1 MIPRWT
7 LACLVGAPLAAP
19 LLIACD
25 RKDEPLRADP
35 SSAKAAPPA
44 SASATPTAPTAAPS
58 DQPIGVLAPK
68 DQLRTIAAP
77 PDGDVAQQVKDTIQ
91 REAKEGRK
99 VLVYI
104 GATWCE
110 PCKRFHASAA
120 RGELDKEF
128 PSLTLLE
135 YDSDR
140 DGERL
145 VTANYNTHLIPYF
158 GVPAA
163 DGRVTGKH
171 IEGGVK
177 GSVAVEDIAPR
188 LHELLAG
195 K

>member
-1 MIPRWT
+1 VSVL
-7 LACLVGAPLAAP
+7 LAVG
-19 LLIACD
+19 ACD
-25 RKDEPLRADP
+25 RKEEPPRADMPPAKVAAP
-35 SSAKAAPPA
+35 SSSPAPSSPPAPPA
-44 SASATPTAPTAAPS
+44 SPPPP

-77 PDGDVAQQVKDTIQ
+77 PDGDVATQVKDTIA
-91 REAKEGRK
+91 REAKEGRR

-128 PSLTLLE
+128 PGLTLLE
-135 YDSDR
+135 YDTDR

-145 VTANYNTHLIPYF
+145 VTANYNTHFIPYF
-158 GVPAA
+158 GVPAP
-163 DGRVTGKH
+163 DGRGTGKH

>member
-1 MIPRWT
+1 MILRRS
-7 LACLVGAPLAAP
+7 LGCAALAAI
-19 LLIACD
+19 LLCGACD
-25 RKDEPLRADP
+25 KKDEPRPDTAP
-35 SSAKAAPPA
+35 AKASPSP
-44 SASATPTAPTAAPS
+44 SKPTPLPS
-58 DQPIGVLAPK
+58 PDQPVGVLAPT

-77 PDGDVAQQVKDTIQ
+77 VDGDVAVQVKETMA
-91 REAKEGRK
+91 REAKDGRK

-128 PSLTLLE
+128 PNLTLLE

-158 GVPAA
+158 GVPGA
-163 DGRVTGKH
+163 DGRGTGKH

-177 GSVAVEDIAPR
+177 GSVAVDDIAPR
-188 LHELLAG
+188 LHDLLAG

>member
-1 MIPRWT
+1 MMSTWSLRRCSLLVALT
-7 LACLVGAPLAAP
+7 SLASLV
-19 LLIACD
+19 ACD
-25 RKDEPLRADP
+25 KKEEPRPDP
-35 SSAKAAPPA
+35 AATKAAPTTTTKAPLPA
-44 SASATPTAPTAAPS
+44 PGP
-58 DQPIGVLAPK
+58 DQPVGVLAPT
-68 DQLRTIAAP
+68 DQLRSIAAP
-77 PDGDVAQQVKDTIQ
+77 PDGDVATQVKDTMA
-91 REAKEGRK
+91 REAKDGRK

-128 PSLTLLE
+128 PNLTLLE
-135 YDSDR
+135 YDTDR

-145 VTANYNTHLIPYF
+145 VTANYNTRLIPYF
-158 GVPAA
+158 GVPGP
-163 DGRVTGKH
+163 DGRGTGKH

-188 LHELLAG
+188 LHDLLAG